1 MEEKISFGKC
11 LKTLNNQQ
19 GEIKMEI
26 WNIISSISSAISTLI
41 ALIAVIIGLRQISNL
56 KRPKLYATLTVK
68 QGMYAKDKNEATKPF
83 VITGL
88 NIEVVNLGMAK
99 VYIDHC
105 GVSFVD
111 RLTKKTT
118 SGIFAAGP
126 EYEDFCLEPGEK
138 KYCSIIVWDIMKDQ
152 NIGLYDK
159 EIGVSNKAI
168 IEINLS
174 NGSVIK
180 FDSKKTYAELID
192 EIERKQK

>member
-1 MEEKISFGKC
+1 
-11 LKTLNNQQ
+11 
-19 GEIKMEI
+19 MEI
-26 WNIISSISSAISTLI
+26 WNIISSISSAISTLVAI
-41 ALIAVIIGLRQISNL
+41 TAVIIGLRQISNL
-56 KRPKLYATLTVK
+56 KRPKLHATLDVK
-68 QGMYAKDKNEATKPF
+68 QGVYAKTQNKDAEQI
-83 VITGL
+83 VVTGL

-105 GVSFVD
+105 AVSFVD

-118 SGIFAAGP
+118 SGVFAAGK

-138 KYCSIIVWDIMKDQ
+138 KYCSIIVLDIMKEH

-159 EIGVSNKAI
+159 EIGISDKAI
-168 IEINLS
+168 IEIHLS

-192 EIERKQK
+192 KIERKQK

>member
-1 MEEKISFGKC
+1 MD
-11 LKTLNNQQ
+11 
-19 GEIKMEI
+19 I
-26 WNIISSISSAISTLI
+26 WNIISSISSAVGTLVAI
-41 ALIAVIIGLRQISNL
+41 IAVIIGLRQISNL
-56 KRPKLYATLTVK
+56 KRPKLSASLRVA
-68 QGMYAKDKNEATKPF
+68 QGVYAKNKDDLNDQIVVTSLNVE
-83 VITGL
+83 VI
-88 NIEVVNLGMAK
+88 NLGMSK

-118 SGIFAAGP
+118 SGVFAAGS

-138 KYCSIIVWDIMKDQ
+138 KCCSIIVWDIMKEKS
-152 NIGLYDK
+152 ICLYDK